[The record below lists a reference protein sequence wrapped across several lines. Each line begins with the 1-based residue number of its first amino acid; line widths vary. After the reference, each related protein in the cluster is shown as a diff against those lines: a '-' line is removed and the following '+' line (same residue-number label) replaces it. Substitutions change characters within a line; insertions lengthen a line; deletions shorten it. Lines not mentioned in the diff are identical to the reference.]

1 MADLI
6 PVLVPLVN
14 PNESESVIARLA
26 VKEGQ
31 QVKQGALLAVF
42 ETTKATFELCAEQEG
57 FVLGLT
63 AREGD
68 QVKTG
73 ERLCYLAQS
82 RNATL
87 PEESEQAGAKKL
99 EEPASDYLITRP
111 ALALAREHDVNLKQ
125 FTQGTL
131 ITEKM
136 VQEVLLGELPEA
148 EADVLIIYGGGGHA
162 KSLIDLIRAQGKY
175 RIHGVLDDGIPAGS
189 LVLDVPV
196 LGDGS
201 MLKDLRRKGIGLAV
215 NAVGGIGSIRP
226 RLAVF
231 ESLRQAGFAF
241 PTVVHPRA
249 VVESTA
255 LVAEGCQIFC
265 HAYIGSAA
273 RVGFG
278 CIVNTGAVVSH
289 DCVLADYVN
298 ISPGAILAGA
308 VTVKEKSLVGMGVT
322 VNLNVSV
329 GPAARVG
336 NSAVVKGDVPEN
348 GIVRAGAVWP
358 EA

>member
-1 MADLI
+1 MAEMI
-6 PVLVPLVN
+6 SVLVPLVN
-14 PNESESVIARLA
+14 PNESESVIAQLA
-26 VKEGQ
+26 VKDGQ
-31 QVKQGALLAVF
+31 QVKQGDLLAVF
-42 ETTKATFELCAEQEG
+42 ETTKATFELCAEQDG

-73 ERLCYLAQS
+73 ECLCYLAQS
-82 RNATL
+82 RNAIL
-87 PEESEQAGAKKL
+87 PKQREPVRAEKL
-99 EEPASDYLITRP
+99 REPTSDYLITRP
-111 ALALAREHDVNLKQ
+111 ALALARDHEVDLKQ
-125 FTQGTL
+125 FPQGTL

-136 VQEVLLGELPEA
+136 VQEVLSGELSEA
-148 EADVLIIYGGGGHA
+148 EPDVLIVYGGGGHA

-196 LGDGS
+196 LGNGS
-201 MLKDLRRKGIGLAV
+201 MLKELRRQGIGLAV

-231 ESLRQAGFAF
+231 ENLRQAGYTF

-273 RVGFG
+273 KVGFG

-289 DCVLADYVN
+289 DCVLEDYVN

-308 VTVKEKSLVGMGVT
+308 VTIKEKSLVGMGVT

-329 GPAARVG
+329 GPVARVG
-336 NSAVVKGDVPEN
+336 NSAVIKGDVPEN
-348 GIVRAGAVWP
+348 GIIRAGAVWP